1 MLYIKL
7 GSNIKCMCMHFI
19 VLIIIM
25 VRFNHY
31 AQGMDG
37 KAVLDLVMLY
47 LNAVYRVFI
56 ENYVLRSLTF
66 YDFNWLVT
74 GMVVKLKSIKYTH
87 LLQM

>member
-1 MLYIKL
+1 
-7 GSNIKCMCMHFI
+7 MCMHSI

-47 LNAVYRVFI
+47 LNAVYRFFI

-66 YDFNWLVT
+66 YDF
-74 GMVVKLKSIKYTH
+74 SAC
-87 LLQM
+87 

>member
-1 MLYIKL
+1 
-7 GSNIKCMCMHFI
+7 MCMHSI

-47 LNAVYRVFI
+47 LNAMYTFFI
-56 ENYVLRSLTF
+56 EN
-66 YDFNWLVT
+66 
-74 GMVVKLKSIKYTH
+74 
-87 LLQM
+87 